1 LIEFEIR
8 IPVESRSMKPETNTV
23 FKVTIIGSS
32 TAICC
37 SKLLF
42 SISIIEQVSLIRI
55 SLQIYNSAQILGF
68 YRNFEIQIVI
78 VINVSLVTKLQYLK

>member
-1 LIEFEIR
+1 SYILIEFEII

-23 FKVTIIGSS
+23 FKVIIIGS

-42 SISIIEQVSLIRI
+42 SISIIEQISLIRI
-55 SLQIYNSAQILGF
+55 SLQIYNSAQIL
-68 YRNFEIQIVI
+68 
-78 VINVSLVTKLQYLK
+78 